1 MVILY
6 SFQREF
12 YFPAILSG
20 EPRREKETKAMA
32 EDGNAPGGKL
42 IIMYWRDIPAQV
54 LAKAGRANARRE
66 LTPRFQDAIDRAA
79 MKHGARDSDAY
90 LDGWRKGSGE
100 PCGGDLEAVVEE
112 AAARLEQDYD
122 AARLKRLIAS
132 GGKEEETGK

>member
-1 MVILY
+1 
-6 SFQREF
+6 
-12 YFPAILSG
+12 
-20 EPRREKETKAMA
+20 MA
-32 EDGNAPGGKL
+32 ENGNAPGGKL
-42 IIMYWRDIPAQV
+42 ITMYWRDIPAQV
-54 LAKAGRANARRE
+54 IAKAGRANARRE